1 MAQELACIILVAL
14 LTGAAFGQGTDTPPA
29 FEAADVHV
37 SAPSTN
43 PFMRG
48 EILRGNRYELRN
60 ATMVDLIRTA
70 YGVDGET
77 VVGGPSWLESDRYDV
92 IAKAPPASSPEIL
105 KTMLQSLLA
114 DRFRLVIHN
123 DKKPLP
129 VYSLTLGKRKLQLK
143 ETDGAGEIG
152 CKGQPQTRAPGVVPI
167 QIISCHNLTMA
178 AFATRVRQMANGYLD
193 RPVVD
198 MTGLKGSWDFDI
210 KWTAR
215 GLLSAAGAAGVT
227 IFDAVDKQ
235 LGLKLELQ
243 TVPTPVIV
251 VDHVNRK
258 PTDNLPGLE
267 KSLPGSVAP
276 TEFEVAV
283 IKPSLPGSNAR
294 MMRIQPSGR
303 VDFEGITLKLLI
315 TFAWDISNGDSL
327 VGEPKWLDSDRF
339 DLVAEASSSGP
350 PLASPVDIDSL
361 RLMMRALLADRFKL
375 ATHNETQPVY
385 VYALVAPKGKTKL
398 KKADESERATCK
410 PSPGAIAG
418 NPALTIAYTCQNTTM
433 EQLAARMRMMAPGY
447 IDHPVIDSTGLEGGW
462 DFVLSWTG
470 RGAFPNVGGRGGD
483 AGQLAG
489 GVATATDPNG
499 GLTFFEAVERELGLK
514 LESQKHPM
522 PVLVIDHVEQKPT
535 DN

>member
-1 MAQELACIILVAL
+1 MARALACIFSIAL
-14 LTGAAFGQGTDTPPA
+14 LSGPAFGQASDTPPA

-37 SAPSTN
+37 SAPGTN

-48 EILRGNRYELRN
+48 PVLRGNRYELKN

-70 YGVDGET
+70 YSVDGDT

-92 IAKAPPASSPEIL
+92 IAKAPLSSPPEKL
-105 KTMLQSLLA
+105 RTMLQSLLA
-114 DRFRLVIHN
+114 DRFQLVIHN
-123 DKKPLP
+123 DSKPLP
-129 VYSLTLGKRKLQLK
+129 IYALTLGKRKLQLK
-143 ETDGAGEIG
+143 ETDGTGEIG
-152 CKGQPQTRAPGVVPI
+152 CKGQPQTFTVGVVPI
-167 QIISCHNLTMA
+167 QTISCHNLTMA
-178 AFATRVRQMANGYLD
+178 AFATTVRQMANGYLD
-193 RPVVD
+193 HLVVD

-215 GLLSAAGAAGVT
+215 GLLAAAGAAGVSL
-227 IFDAVDKQ
+227 FDAVDK

-243 TVPTPVIV
+243 TVPTPVIG

-258 PTDNLPGLE
+258 PTDNLPGVT

-283 IKPSLPGSNAR
+283 IKPSKLGSNAR
-294 MMRIQPSGR
+294 MMRIQPGGR
-303 VDFEGITLKLLI
+303 VDFEGITLKVLI
-315 TFAWDISNGDSL
+315 TFAWDVSNGDSL

-350 PLASPVDIDSL
+350 QLASPVDIDSL

-375 ATHNETQPVY
+375 ATHTETQPAN

-418 NPALTIAYTCQNTTM
+418 NPALTIAYVCQNTTM
-433 EQLAARMRMMAPGY
+433 EQLAAKMRMIAPGY
-447 IDHPVIDSTGLEGGW
+447 IDHPVIDSTGLQGGW
-462 DFVLSWTG
+462 NFVLSWTG
-470 RGAFPNVGGRGGD
+470 RGAFQNVGGRGGD
-483 AGQLAG
+483 TAQPSIAIT
-489 GVATATDPNG
+489 TATDPTG
-499 GLTFFEAVERELGLK
+499 GLTFFEAVERDLGLK
-514 LESQKHPM
+514 LELQKHPM

>member
-1 MAQELACIILVAL
+1 MAREFTCMILAAL
-14 LTGAAFGQGTDTPPA
+14 LSGAAFGQASDTPPPPA
-29 FEAADVHV
+29 FVAADVHV

-48 EILRGNRYELRN
+48 GVLRGNRYELRN

-70 YGVDGET
+70 YSVDADT
-77 VVGGPSWLESDRYDV
+77 VVGGPNWLEADRYDV
-92 IAKAPPASSPEIL
+92 IALAPPSSPPEAL
-105 KTMLQSLLA
+105 KTMLKSLLA
-114 DRFRLVIHN
+114 DRFQLAVHN
-123 DKKPLP
+123 DSKPLP
-129 VYSLTLGKRKLQLK
+129 IYALTLGKRKLQLK
-143 ETDGAGEIG
+143 ETDGTSDIG
-152 CKGQPQTRAPGVVPI
+152 CKGQPQTFTPGVVPI

-178 AFATRVRQMANGYLD
+178 AFATRVHQMANGYLD

-215 GLLSAAGAAGVT
+215 ALLPAAGAAGVT
-227 IFDAVDKQ
+227 IFDAVDK

-243 TVPTPVIV
+243 TVSTPVIV
-251 VDHVNRK
+251 VDHVNQK
-258 PTDNLPGLE
+258 PTGNLPGVT

-283 IKPSLPGSNAR
+283 IKPSMPGSNAR
-294 MMRIQPSGR
+294 NIRIQPSR
-303 VDFEGITLKLLI
+303 VEFEGITLKLLI

-327 VGEPKWLDSDRF
+327 LGEPKWLDSDRF

-350 PLASPVDIDSL
+350 PLASGAEIDSA
-361 RLMMRALLADRFKL
+361 RLMMRALLAERFKL
-375 ATHNETQPVY
+375 ATHHETQPVN

-410 PSPGAIAG
+410 PSPGAILG

-433 EQLAARMRMMAPGY
+433 EQLAARMRMMASGY
-447 IDHPVIDSTGLEGGW
+447 IDHPVIDSTGLQGGW

-470 RGAFPNVGGRGGD
+470 RGAFPNGGGRGAD
-483 AGQLAG
+483 AGQLPG
-489 GVATATDPNG
+489 GVATASDPNG

-514 LESQKHPM
+514 LELQKHPM